1 MPKPSGIDSLRWKPD
16 EPDAKSRGNMQ
27 RTLRAP
33 NGLQY
38 RPRPHIRFHK
48 EFQTVLDQIS
58 PRAHTEVLT
67 LMIKQQK
74 ENLAA
79 DNEVI
84 QAQQQLL
91 QDLYRDQQ
99 SSLETTN
106 HAANRARP
114 RPRPPKTAPKTV
126 QQTYNLASMQ
136 AQLSELQK
144 MFCKISEAV
153 NVNKELNSIL
163 VCLFLTQRVSEKVDV
178 LKGSDY

>member
-1 MPKPSGIDSLRWKPD
+1 
-16 EPDAKSRGNMQ
+16 MQ

-33 NGLQY
+33 V
-38 RPRPHIRFHK
+38 RFDK

-74 ENLAA
+74 KNLAG

-84 QAQQQLL
+84 EAQQQLL
-91 QDLYRDQQ
+91 QDLYPDQQ

-114 RPRPPKTAPKTV
+114 RSRPPKLYLRQFSKLIISLLCKLNYLSYRKCFV
-126 QQTYNLASMQ
+126 KSVKQSM
-136 AQLSELQK
+136 
-144 MFCKISEAV
+144 
-153 NVNKELNSIL
+153 
-163 VCLFLTQRVSEKVDV
+163 
-178 LKGSDY
+178 